1 MLVHVHARRRAA
13 GHTCFVTSGPG
24 ASICAWGGSK
34 RHGRPEVHRTPKVL
48 VEPTRAQAPR
58 DPGELMV
65 QLRLAAGGEG
75 VLPEGLSCES
85 HGLAKRT

>member
-1 MLVHVHARRRAA
+1 M
-13 GHTCFVTSGPG
+13 
-24 ASICAWGGSK
+24 
-34 RHGRPEVHRTPKVL
+34 HRTPKVL